1 MARPGC
7 SFVDTSEPSAPLD
20 GRFSDGTTAFNERW
34 ALAILFALATAI
46 CYGAS
51 DFAAGLGSRRLSSGL
66 VTFVVQ
72 TFALLAAIVAVLL
85 FPGDGPAVHAL
96 GWGAVSGLG
105 TAFGTLTLYRGL
117 AMGRMSVVATLSAV
131 VSAVLPVAAG
141 LALGDRLSLVAA
153 VGVALA
159 IPAIG
164 IVSWQESPKKG
175 EQGRA
180 GMLEGLLAGVGFSVI
195 FIALDQAG
203 TRSGAW
209 PLVPGQAVA
218 LCVIFPFAL
227 RIHGQRKAL
236 MAALPL
242 IVGAGLLSGAANLLF
257 LASTAHGQL
266 AIVAVLAALYPVV
279 TVLLART
286 VLGERWSR
294 LQAAGMVAAAAA
306 IVLVGVG

>member
-1 MARPGC
+1 
-7 SFVDTSEPSAPLD
+7 V
-20 GRFSDGTTAFNERW
+20 
-34 ALAILFALATAI
+34 AILFALATAI

-72 TFALLAAIVAVLL
+72 SFGLLTACVAVLL
-85 FPGDGPAVHAL
+85 FPGVGPTAHAL

-105 TAFGTLTLYRGL
+105 TALGTLTLYRGL
-117 AMGRMSVVATLSAV
+117 AVGRMSVVATLSAV
-131 VSAVLPVAAG
+131 VSAILPVSAG
-141 LALGDRLSLVAA
+141 IALGDRLSLLAA
-153 VGVALA
+153 FGVVLA

-164 IVSWQESPKKG
+164 IVSWQESPKEG

-180 GMLEGLLAGVGFSVI
+180 GMVEGLLAGVGFSII
-195 FIALDQAG
+195 FIALAQAG

-218 LCVIFPFAL
+218 LCVIFPFA
-227 RIHGQRKAL
+227 RGISSQRKPL
-236 MAALPL
+236 VAALPL

-266 AIVAVLAALYPVV
+266 AIVAVLAALYPAV

-294 LQAAGMVAAAAA
+294 LQAAGLVAAAAA
-306 IVLVGVG
+306 IVLVGFG